1 MKRRSFLTGI
11 SSLSLGYLL
20 AGCDLQQSNTEGI
33 FQVRLLK
40 NSIPAQLV
48 SNFQKQL
55 AGQNIVKFKTHPQLK
70 DLFIL
75 LQQWQGVINNPKSS
89 QLSPQEIV
97 NLLTLG
103 DYWLFQAIR
112 QNLIQPI
119 DINGIENWATLPEQW
134 QNLVKR
140 NEKGEVDPQGKVWAV
155 PYSGGNTLIVYR
167 QPEFKKLGWTP
178 TDWSDLW
185 RPELRGR
192 FSLLDQPR
200 EVIGLTLKK
209 LGKSYNTTDLATV
222 PQLKAELVKL
232 NQQAKFYSSDS
243 YLQPLLNGDTWLAVG
258 WSSDILPILSRH
270 KELRAVVPNAG
281 TALWANLWVKPTQ
294 AQSHILSQVWM
305 NYCLQPKIAQQ
316 LSVSSKN
323 FSPIL
328 FQLAPTDLIPSLQ
341 KNPLLI
347 PSPAI
352 MAKSEFLHPLP
363 ADVLKEYEK
372 LWQAIRVSN
381 IIL

>member
-20 AGCDLQQSNTEGI
+20 AGCDLQRSNTEGI

-55 AGQNIVKFKTHPQLK
+55 AGQNIVKFKTLPQLQ

-75 LQQWQGVINNPKSS
+75 LQQWQGVINNPKSP
-89 QLSPQEIV
+89 QLSPPEIV

-119 DINGIENWATLPEQW
+119 DINGLDNWATLPEQW

-316 LSVSSKN
+316 LSVSSN
-323 FSPIL
+323 
-328 FQLAPTDLIPSLQ
+328 
-341 KNPLLI
+341 
-347 PSPAI
+347 
-352 MAKSEFLHPLP
+352 
-363 ADVLKEYEK
+363 
-372 LWQAIRVSN
+372 SN
-381 IIL
+381 

>member
-1 MKRRSFLTGI
+1 VKRRSFLTGI

-20 AGCDLQQSNTEGI
+20 AGCDLEQSNTEGI

-55 AGQNIVKFKTHPQLK
+55 AGQTIVKFKTQPQLK

-75 LQQWQGVINNPKSS
+75 LQQWQGVITPKSP
-89 QLSPQEIV
+89 QLSSQEIV

-119 DINGIENWATLPEQW
+119 DINGLDNWATLPEQW

-140 NEKGEVDPQGKVWAV
+140 NDQGEVDPQGKVWGV

-209 LGKSYNTTDLATV
+209 LGKSYNTNDLASV
-222 PQLKAELVKL
+222 PQLKSELVKL

-243 YLQPLLNGDTWLAVG
+243 YLQPLLTGDTWLAVG

-281 TALWANLWVKPTQ
+281 TALWANLWVKPAQ
-294 AQSHILSQVWM
+294 AQAHSLSQVWM

-316 LSVSSKN
+316 LSVSSEN

-363 ADVLKEYEK
+363 ANVLKEYEK

-381 IIL
+381 IVV